1 MIKKSLFLVLLLATA
16 MTGAMVLSSCSHSSD
31 APYDENNV
39 KELNHA
45 KALAQYQQ
53 TFVNMFG
60 QPASDQSWD
69 FTLGNSHKTR
79 AKDKDKDKDKDNG
92 GGKSLADWP
101 SESYNVYGY
110 TWKFENGNTSM
121 NESKV
126 NEIFHNGFSE
136 LVGLIK
142 AATPQDWNPKGTY
155 KFRTLGADIC
165 SSPSGKYYTLGADLG
180 GNNNYILRQIKT
192 NGNTSGVVSD
202 QHTSAISFDIVNSSS
217 PVWFTVTTGKKSTS
231 IDATA
236 NKINKFVEIKYEYNN
251 KVYTFWG
258 FKVEKSANKGSY
270 ADLILWVDEIEAPT
284 YYYAKRYFVEDL
296 GGVGNSDIDFNDI
309 VFDVVEYTNKEQEV
323 IVRALGGTLPITI
336 TVCGTS
342 WSKSAEQVSNMINTG
357 ADGKAIDTGM
367 EIAKF
372 TVSGWDPTR
381 NDQVSVKVQDKDG
394 FSFITEFPKNG
405 EIPLMV
411 AFSVAKPWKAER
423 QPITAAW
430 LTEEG
435 EEPVED

>member
-60 QPASDQSWD
+60 QPASDKSWD

-79 AKDKDKDKDKDNG
+79 AVG
-92 GGKSLADWP
+92 GNKSLADWP

-110 TWKFENGNTSM
+110 TWKFETGNTSM

-126 NEIFHNGFSE
+126 NEIFDNGFDE

-155 KFRTLGADIC
+155 KFRTLGADAP
-165 SSPSGKYYTLGADLG
+165 SPSAKYYTLGADLG

-192 NGNTSGVVSD
+192 NGSTRGVVSD
-202 QHTSAISFDIVNSSS
+202 QHVSAISFDNINQSSS
-217 PVWFTVTTGKKSTS
+217 PVWFTVATGGKTTSTE
-231 IDATA
+231 ATA
-236 NKINKFVEIKYEYNN
+236 NKIGKFVEIKYEYNN

-258 FKVEKSANKGSY
+258 FKVEKGDKGSY
-270 ADLILWVDEIEAPT
+270 ADLVLWVDEIEAPT
-284 YYYAKRYFVEDL
+284 YYYGKRFFVEDL
-296 GGVGNSDIDFNDI
+296 GGASNSDIDFNDI

-342 WSKSAEQVSNMINTG
+342 WSKPAPIESMINTG
-357 ADGKAIDTGM
+357 ADGKAIDYGM
-367 EIAKF
+367 IIDSFKI
-372 TVSGWDPTR
+372 SGWDPTD
-381 NDQVSVKVQDKDG
+381 NSKVSVQVEDKNG
-394 FSFITEFPKNG
+394 FKFIEAFPKNG
-405 EIPLMV
+405 DIPLMV

>member
-1 MIKKSLFLVLLLATA
+1 MTKKNLFLVLLLATA

-60 QPASDQSWD
+60 QPASDKSWD

-79 AKDKDKDKDKDNG
+79 AVG
-92 GGKSLADWP
+92 GNKSLADWP
-101 SESYNVYGY
+101 KESYNVYGY
-110 TWKFENGNTSM
+110 TWKFETGNTSM

-126 NEIFHNGFSE
+126 NEIFDNGFDE

-155 KFRTLGADIC
+155 KFRTLGADAP
-165 SSPSGKYYTLGADLG
+165 SPSAKYYTLGADLG

-192 NGNTSGVVSD
+192 NGSTRGVVSD
-202 QHTSAISFDIVNSSS
+202 QHTSAISFDNINKSSS
-217 PVWFTVTTGKKSTS
+217 PVWFTVATGGKTTSTE
-231 IDATA
+231 ATA
-236 NKINKFVEIKYEYNN
+236 NKIDKFVEIKYEYNN

-258 FKVEKSANKGSY
+258 FKVEKGDKGSY
-270 ADLILWVDEIEAPT
+270 ADLVLWVDEIEAPT
-284 YYYAKRYFVEDL
+284 YYYAKRFFVEDL
-296 GGVGNSDIDFNDI
+296 GGASNSDIDFNDI

-342 WSKSAEQVSNMINTG
+342 WSKPADKVSDMINTG
-357 ADGKAIDTGM
+357 ADGKAIDYGM
-367 EIAKF
+367 IFDSFKI
-372 TVSGWDPTR
+372 SGWDPTD
-381 NDQVSVKVQDKDG
+381 NSKVSVQVEDKNG
-394 FSFITEFPKNG
+394 FKFIEAFPKNG
-405 EIPLMV
+405 DIPLMV

-430 LTEEG
+430 LTEKG

>member
-1 MIKKSLFLVLLLATA
+1 MTKKNLFLVLLLATA

-53 TFVNMFG
+53 TFVKMFG

-79 AKDKDKDKDKDNG
+79 AKKDNG

-101 SESYNVYGY
+101 KESYNVYGY
-110 TWKFENGNTSM
+110 TWKFETGNTSM

-126 NEIFHNGFSE
+126 NEIFDNGFDD
-136 LVGLIK
+136 LVGLIN

-192 NGNTSGVVSD
+192 NGSTRGVVSD
-202 QHTSAISFDIVNSSS
+202 QHTSAISFDNINKSSS
-217 PVWFTVTTGKKSTS
+217 PVWFTVATGKKSTS
-231 IDATA
+231 IDANA
-236 NKINKFVEIKYEYNN
+236 NKIGKFVEIKHEYNN

-258 FKVEKSANKGSY
+258 FKVEKGDKGSY
-270 ADLILWVDEIEAPT
+270 ADLVLWVDEIEAPT
-284 YYYAKRYFVEDL
+284 YYYAKRFFVEDL
-296 GGVGNSDIDFNDI
+296 GGASNSDIDFNDI

-342 WSKSAEQVSNMINTG
+342 WSKPADKVSDMIHTG
-357 ADGKAIDTGM
+357 ADGKAIDYGM
-367 EIAKF
+367 IFDSFKI
-372 TVSGWDPTR
+372 SGWDPTD
-381 NDQVSVKVQDKDG
+381 NSKVSVQVEDKNG
-394 FSFITEFPKNG
+394 FKFIEAFPKNG
-405 EIPLMV
+405 DIPLMV

>member
-1 MIKKSLFLVLLLATA
+1 MIKKSLFRVLLLATA

-79 AKDKDKDKDKDNG
+79 AKKDNG

-110 TWKFENGNTSM
+110 TWKFETGNTSM

-202 QHTSAISFDIVNSSS
+202 QHTSAISFDNINQSSS
-217 PVWFTVTTGKKSTS
+217 PVWFTVTTGKKDTKT
-231 IDATA
+231 DATA
-236 NKINKFVEIKYEYNN
+236 NKISKFVEIKYEYNN

-258 FKVEKSANKGSY
+258 FKVEKGDNKGSY
-270 ADLILWVDEIEAPT
+270 ADLVLWVDEIEAPT
-284 YYYAKRYFVEDL
+284 YYYAKRFFVEDL
-296 GGVGNSDIDFNDI
+296 GGASNSDIDFNDI

-342 WSKSAEQVSNMINTG
+342 WSKPADKVSDMINTG
-357 ADGKAIDTGM
+357 ADGKAIDYGM
-367 EIAKF
+367 IIDSFKI
-372 TVSGWDPTR
+372 SGWDPTD
-381 NDQVSVKVQDKDG
+381 NSKVSVQVEDKNG
-394 FSFITEFPKNG
+394 FKFIEAFPKNG
-405 EIPLMV
+405 DIPLMV

>member
-1 MIKKSLFLVLLLATA
+1 MTKKNLFLVLLLATA

-60 QPASDQSWD
+60 QPASDKSWD

-79 AKDKDKDKDKDNG
+79 AVG
-92 GGKSLADWP
+92 GNKSLADWP
-101 SESYNVYGY
+101 KESYNVYGY
-110 TWKFENGNTSM
+110 TWKFETGNTSM

-126 NEIFHNGFSE
+126 NEIFDNGFDE

-155 KFRTLGADIC
+155 KFRTLGADAP
-165 SSPSGKYYTLGADLG
+165 SPSAKYYTLGADLG

-192 NGNTSGVVSD
+192 NGSTRGVVSD
-202 QHTSAISFDIVNSSS
+202 QHTSAISFDNINKSSS
-217 PVWFTVTTGKKSTS
+217 PVWFTVATGKKSTS
-231 IDATA
+231 IDANA
-236 NKINKFVEIKYEYNN
+236 NKIGKFVEIKHEYNN

-258 FKVEKSANKGSY
+258 FKVEKGDKGSY
-270 ADLILWVDEIEAPT
+270 ADLVLWVDEIEAPT
-284 YYYAKRYFVEDL
+284 YYYAKRFFVEDL
-296 GGVGNSDIDFNDI
+296 GGASNSDIDFNDI

-342 WSKSAEQVSNMINTG
+342 WSKPAPIESMINTG
-357 ADGKAIDTGM
+357 ADGKAIDYGM
-367 EIAKF
+367 IIDSFKI
-372 TVSGWDPTR
+372 SGWDPTD
-381 NDQVSVKVQDKDG
+381 NSKVSVQVEDKNG
-394 FSFITEFPKNG
+394 FKFIEAFPKNG
-405 EIPLMV
+405 DIPLMV

-430 LTEEG
+430 LTEKG

>member
-79 AKDKDKDKDKDNG
+79 AKKDNG

-110 TWKFENGNTSM
+110 TWKKETGNTSM
-121 NESKV
+121 NERKV
-126 NEIFHNGFSE
+126 NELFHNGFSE

-202 QHTSAISFDIVNSSS
+202 QHTSAISFDNINKSSS
-217 PVWFTVTTGKKSTS
+217 PVWFTVATGKKTTSTE
-231 IDATA
+231 ATA
-236 NKINKFVEIKYEYNN
+236 NKIGKFVEIKYEYNN

-284 YYYAKRYFVEDL
+284 YYYAKRFFVEDL

-309 VFDVVEYTNKEQEV
+309 VFDVIEDTNKDQWC

-336 TVCGTS
+336 TVCGTA
-342 WSKSAEQVSNMINTG
+342 WSKPEDRVKDMINTG
-357 ADGKAIDTGM
+357 ADGKAIDLGM

-372 TVSGWDPTR
+372 KVSGWDPSK
-381 NDQVSVKVQDKDG
+381 NNQVSVSVQDKDG
-394 FSFITEFPKNG
+394 FKFITEFPKDG

-411 AFSVAKPWKAER
+411 AFSIAKPWKAER

>member
-1 MIKKSLFLVLLLATA
+1 MTKKNLFLVLLLATA

-60 QPASDQSWD
+60 QPASDKSWD

-79 AKDKDKDKDKDNG
+79 AVG
-92 GGKSLADWP
+92 GNKSLADWP
-101 SESYNVYGY
+101 KESYNVYGY
-110 TWKFENGNTSM
+110 TWKFETGNTSM

-126 NEIFHNGFSE
+126 NEIFDNGFDE

-155 KFRTLGADIC
+155 KFRTLGADAP
-165 SSPSGKYYTLGADLG
+165 SPSAKYYTLGADLG

-192 NGNTSGVVSD
+192 NGSTRGVVSD
-202 QHTSAISFDIVNSSS
+202 QHTSAISFDNINKSSS
-217 PVWFTVTTGKKSTS
+217 PVWFTVTTGGKTTS

-236 NKINKFVEIKYEYNN
+236 NKIDKFVEIKHEYNN

-258 FKVEKSANKGSY
+258 FKVEKGDKGSY
-270 ADLILWVDEIEAPT
+270 ADLVLWVDEIEAPT
-284 YYYAKRYFVEDL
+284 YYYAKRFFVEDL
-296 GGVGNSDIDFNDI
+296 GGASNSDIDFNDI

-342 WSKSAEQVSNMINTG
+342 WTKPAPIESMINTG
-357 ADGKAIDTGM
+357 ADGKAIDYGM
-367 EIAKF
+367 IIDSFKI
-372 TVSGWDPTR
+372 SGWDPTD
-381 NDQVSVKVQDKDG
+381 NSKVSVQVEDKNG
-394 FSFITEFPKNG
+394 FKFIEAFPKNG
-405 EIPLMV
+405 DIPLMV

-430 LTEEG
+430 LTEKG